1 MFKRVAGKAVP
12 HIIAVLVFLIVAV
25 LYCRPVF
32 QDKVLF
38 QEDGLQWQG
47 MAQNSYQYKATHG
60 HFPLWSNGMFSG
72 MPAYQIAM
80 DDPQAVPIVGILYTV
95 FTLWLMKPVS
105 FFFLACVCFYFLT
118 RILRINAYIGIIGAL
133 AYAYATYNPVIVAA
147 GHDTKMQS
155 IALLPAFIG
164 SLILICEKKY
174 WQGLALSALF
184 TAMMAATGHMQI
196 VYYAF
201 IIAFFMFLGYAV
213 PWIRQKD
220 YRRLWKSATL
230 IVIAAFVGLLN
241 ISVLIFTTYDSSK
254 ETVRGGSELAST
266 QSNYTNNGLSDNAA
280 FDFSMYKTEPFV
292 MLVPDIF
299 GGSTELELTTE
310 NSKAIRA
317 LQHMPPSVAQQVQD
331 GLRFY
336 WGGVGTLVSGPP
348 YAGAIICFLALIG
361 LFILGNKHKWWIL
374 AASLL
379 AIAMSWG
386 GYFESFNSMLLKL
399 LPMYNKFRA
408 PSMIIVIP
416 TFLLCM
422 LASLSLQKIL
432 DEGNTQAFWKKYKR
446 GLLLTA
452 GIFGLLVFFY
462 VNFDYTSVQ
471 DRQLLQHASAR
482 SSKLGEYVQVVI
494 DALKTDRQG
503 LFFDSL
509 TRSFLFIAAAAL
521 IIGLR
526 IKSTRIRPVWV
537 LGMLGVLSFADV
549 MGMDLKYLNADNYQE
564 KKEYQQNFA
573 ATHADSLIL
582 RDKGY
587 YRVLDLRDGDSNT
600 LSYGAMTAYFHR
612 SIGGYHAAK
621 LKIYEDLIDR
631 QLYNFPHCM
640 PSVNML
646 NTKYFIW
653 PAPAGSPGKDS
664 VSVNDGALGAAW
676 FVNALQYEQN
686 PQAVMNA
693 LTHFDPKDTAILFE
707 ADRSRVMAGA
717 QQDAGQSQGIV
728 GVRQVVD
735 RPDAMGNMG
744 PDPGRPGAGMTDA
757 LPDSAAKIRLV
768 KNDNDEIVYQTES
781 RTARF
786 AVFSEI
792 FYDRGWK
799 AYVDYSGQESPII
812 RTNYVLRGL
821 SIPAGHHNIRFT
833 FHPQAYYLGRQLQWM
848 ANIILFVLIAAGI
861 IITLEERN
869 IRLPYLRWQRLL
881 FTIFTAKK

>member
-1 MFKRVAGKAVP
+1 MLKRLSGVVFP

-25 LYCRPVF
+25 VYCRPVF
-32 QDKVLF
+32 QDKVLY
-38 QEDGLQWQG
+38 QEDVLQWQG
-47 MAQNSYQYKATHG
+47 MAQNSYQYKTTHG

-72 MPAYQIAM
+72 MPAYQIIL
-80 DDPQAVPIVGILYTV
+80 DNPQEAGIIGVVYNVL
-95 FTLWLMKPVS
+95 TLWLKKPVS

-118 RILRINAYIGIIGAL
+118 RILRMNTYVGIIGSL

-147 GHDTKMQS
+147 GHDTKMQA

-164 SLILICEKKY
+164 SLMLICEKKY
-174 WQGLALSALF
+174 WQGLALSTLF

-201 IIAFFMFLGYAV
+201 IIVFFMFLGYAV

-220 YRRLWKSATL
+220 FRRLWKSAVL
-230 IVIAAFVGLLN
+230 IFIATFIGLLN
-241 ISVLIFTTYDSSK
+241 IAVLIFTTYDSSK
-254 ETVRGGSELAST
+254 ETTRGGSELSST
-266 QSNYTNNGLSDNAA
+266 QSNYTSNGLSDNAA
-280 FDFSMYKTEPFV
+280 FDFSMYRTEPFV

-299 GGSTELELTTE
+299 GGSTELELTRE
-310 NSKAIRA
+310 NSKAIQA
-317 LQHMPPSVAQQVQD
+317 LEHMPPSVAAQVKD
-331 GLRFY
+331 GLHFY

-361 LFILGNKHKWWIL
+361 LFILGGKHKWWIL

-379 AIAMSWG
+379 AIIMSWG
-386 GYFESFNSMLLKL
+386 GYFESFNSWLLRL

-432 DEGNTQAFWKKYKR
+432 DEGNTQAFWKKYRK
-446 GLLLTA
+446 GLFLTA
-452 GIFGLLVFFY
+452 GIFALLIFFY
-462 VNFDYTSVQ
+462 KSFDYTSAQ
-471 DRQLLQHASAR
+471 DRLLLRETTASSAR
-482 SSKLGEYVQVVI
+482 LGEYAGTVLS
-494 DALKTDRQG
+494 ALRTDRQN
-503 LFFDSL
+503 LFLDSL

-521 IIGLR
+521 VIGIGVR
-526 IKSTRIRPVWV
+526 IKSSRSRPALV
-537 LGMLGVLSFADV
+537 LGTLGVLSFADV
-549 MGMDLKYLNADNYQE
+549 MGMDLKYLNEDNYQE
-564 KKEYQQNFA
+564 KKEYQENFL

-587 YRVLDLRDGDSNT
+587 YRVLDLREGDSST
-600 LSYGAMTAYFHR
+600 LSYGAMTAYFHH

-631 QLYNFPHCM
+631 QLYNFPNCM

-653 PAPAGSPGKDS
+653 PAPAGNPGRDS
-664 VSVNDGALGAAW
+664 ISLNAGSLGAAW
-676 FVNALQYEQN
+676 FVNAVRFEQG

-693 LTHFDPKDTAILFE
+693 LTHFSPKDTAILFDT
-707 ADRSRVMAGA
+707 DRSRVMAGV
-717 QQDAGQSQGIV
+717 QQEAAPSQGIA

-735 RPDAMGNMG
+735 RPDAMGN
-744 PDPGRPGAGMTDA
+744 PGQ
-757 LPDSAAKIRLV
+757 IRLV

-781 RTARF
+781 RTPRF

-792 FYDRGWK
+792 FYDRGWR
-799 AYVDYSGQESPII
+799 AYIDYSSQESPII
-812 RTNYVLRGL
+812 RTDYVLRGL
-821 SIPAGHHNIRFT
+821 SVPAGRHNIRFT

-848 ANIILFVLIAAGI
+848 ANIILLALIAAGV
-861 IITLEERN
+861 IITLQERN